1 MEALRKITKQ
11 LTQGI
16 SENNSN
22 QSFIDS
28 VVYQISNLFS
38 KSAIFHLSRGL
49 MQNVAVMAKRR
60 INHGLDQPVIILVKP
75 II

>member
-1 MEALRKITKQ
+1 MEALRKITEQ

-38 KSAIFHLSRGL
+38 KSADISFESRT
-49 MQNVAVMAKRR
+49 NAKRCS
-60 INHGLDQPVIILVKP
+60 NGKKKN
-75 II
+75 